1 MTKPPFCVIIVT
13 RSGGVAMSIVH
24 QKNKKTGV
32 TYVYESEGYWDKE
45 KQQARSRRKCI
56 GKLDLETGKL
66 IPSKKYQTEKELKA
80 LKKRLPGPV
89 PAVESKRLFH
99 GATYLFDAIGERM
112 GVTRDLKQCFPDTY
126 DKILSVAY
134 YLIMEDRNSLN
145 RFPKWGRTHVHPYGK
160 ELPSQRS
167 SDLFSSIGEHS
178 KQQFFHAQ
186 SNRRLEK
193 EYLAYDTT
201 SISSYS
207 KLMKQVKWGKNKDH
221 DPLPQINLALVYGQ
235 ESRLPVYYRKLPG
248 NISDVMTVQKMLGDI
263 DFLKLDKVNLVMD
276 RGFYSEVNVNTLY
289 QKHYKFLMGTRIGL
303 SFVQKYLEP
312 VRESMLSRS
321 SYSSKAKLNYHSQS
335 IPWQYSET
343 KKRSGEVVTSEKRM
357 YLHLYYNDQ
366 RAVND
371 KNEFNSLLDQLEYEL
386 RSDQPKPSNESLYAR
401 YYEVKKTPKRG
412 IQLTPKQEAID
423 KAKRNYGY
431 FALISNGIKDPI
443 EALNIYRSK
452 DVIEKAFG
460 NLKERLNMRRTS
472 VSSEENLDG
481 KLFVQFVALIYLAY
495 IDKVMRDNNL
505 YKDYTLQGLLD
516 ELDVI
521 ECFKKPG
528 KKNHIGEMTK
538 KQLAIY
544 QLFGIDPPS

>member
-1 MTKPPFCVIIVT
+1 MTKPLFCVIIVT
-13 RSGGVAMSIVH
+13 RNGGFTMATVN
-24 QKNKKTGV
+24 QENKKTGV

-45 KQQARSRRKCI
+45 KQQSRSRRKCI
-56 GKLDLETGKL
+56 GKLDPDTGKL
-66 IPSKKYQTEKELKA
+66 ILSKKYLVEKELEA
-80 LKKRLPGPV
+80 LKKRPPGPV
-89 PAVESKRLFH
+89 PTVESNRLFH
-99 GATYLFDAIGERM
+99 GATYMFDAIGKRL
-112 GVTRDLKQCFPDTY
+112 GVTHDLRQCFPDTY

-134 YLIMEDRNSLN
+134 YLIMEDRNSLS

-167 SDLFSSIGEHS
+167 SDLFSSIGEHA
-178 KQQFFHAQ
+178 KQQFFQAQ
-186 SNRRLEK
+186 SSRRLET

-201 SISSYS
+201 SISSHS
-207 KLMKQVKWGKNKDH
+207 KLMKQVKWGKNKDY

-248 NISDVMTVQKMLGDI
+248 NISDVMTLQKTLADI
-263 DFLKLDKVNLVMD
+263 DFLKLDKVSLVMD
-276 RGFYSEVNVNTLY
+276 RGFYSEVNVNALY
-289 QKHYKFLMGTRIGL
+289 QKHYKFLMATRIGL
-303 SFVQKYLEP
+303 SFVQKYLNP
-312 VRESMLSRS
+312 AREIMQSRS
-321 SYSSKAKLNYHSQS
+321 SYSSKDKLNYLSQT
-335 IPWQYSET
+335 IPWQYSEA
-343 KKRSGEVVTSEKRM
+343 KKRSGEVVTSEKRL
-357 YLHLYYNDQ
+357 YLHLFHNDQ
-366 RAVND
+366 READD
-371 KNEFNSLLDQLEYEL
+371 KIEFNILLDQLEEDL
-386 RSDQPKPSNESLYAR
+386 LSDQRKPSRESLYAK

-423 KAKRNYGY
+423 EARKNYGY

-443 EALNIYRSK
+443 EALQIYRSK

-472 VSSEENLDG
+472 VSSEQNLDG

-521 ECFKKPG
+521 ERFEQPG
-528 KKNHIGEMTK
+528 KKHHIGEMTK